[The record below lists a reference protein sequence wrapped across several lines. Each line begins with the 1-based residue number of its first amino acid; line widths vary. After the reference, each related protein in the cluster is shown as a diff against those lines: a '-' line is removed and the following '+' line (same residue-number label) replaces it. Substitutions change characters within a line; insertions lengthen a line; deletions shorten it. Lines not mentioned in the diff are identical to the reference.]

1 MIEFKKLSIDS
12 YESVNIFTIFKGFIH
27 NHPREFLLLL
37 VLLVLEGVVASFSIL
52 AVVPFADYLIDPTLK
67 SPSVFSRLVID
78 ALSVIGISIS
88 FWTFGGLFFLL
99 ILVKSI
105 LTVAVRYSIIKIKYV
120 VLKRITSNALTIFLN
135 ARWEFFSRSE
145 QGKLLNTMYKEV
157 GNIGDTLGYL
167 TTFLAQF
174 FQLIIY
180 LTLPIFIN
188 PILTL
193 ITISLTLFFGV
204 PLLLLNKISYKYG
217 KMNTELGN
225 TYIGVI
231 TEIFSSIRIII
242 GFGLQTKAQNKYMD
256 KYDELIS
263 VTLRSQMLN
272 VIVHNLF
279 PPLAILAIII
289 AMAISINSGTKI
301 SELAAV
307 MWSLLAVL
315 PILGGMLQ
323 TRVSINSFLPS
334 YEQLT
339 SLLKTAEIFKD
350 TSGDRNFNHLERNIT
365 FKEVSFTYPGRN
377 ATLINVDLE
386 LTKGEMTAL
395 VGHSGSGKSTVI
407 DLVLG
412 LQVPSHGVVL
422 IDGISLNEWDINSF
436 RGRVGYVPQDPQLFN
451 CSIRDNL
458 LWSFSL
464 ASDSELEEALHLSN
478 ALDFVRNLPEG
489 INTVVGDRGISLS
502 GGQRQR
508 IALARA
514 VLRKPELLILDEAT
528 SALDSESELLIQQ
541 SIEQVSR
548 RTTILV
554 IAHRLSTIAKANKV
568 YVLKQG
574 RIVEEGSFATLSM
587 HPGGVLNA
595 MLKVQQ
601 QLKH

>member
-1 MIEFKKLSIDS
+1 MIEFKKPSIDS

-88 FWTFGGLFFLL
+88 FWTFGGLFFFL

-105 LTVAVRYSIIKIKYV
+105 LTVTVRYSIIKIKYV

-188 PILTL
+188 PVLTL

-350 TSGDRNFNHLERNIT
+350 TSGDRNFNRLERNIT

-489 INTVVGDRGISLS
+489 IDTVVGDRGISLS